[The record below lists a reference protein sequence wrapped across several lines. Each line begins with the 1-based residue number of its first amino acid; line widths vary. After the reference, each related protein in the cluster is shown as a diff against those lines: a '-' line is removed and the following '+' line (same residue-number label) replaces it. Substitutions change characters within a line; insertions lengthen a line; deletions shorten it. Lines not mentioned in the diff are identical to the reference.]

1 MFVEPLATS
10 RCGQAQRETVG
21 RVVDYWVSLEGQGL
35 HLPWIGC
42 CFYPSGAKEYMYGAR
57 SIADDESWSL
67 GDKEIKGI
75 QRDKVDWGM
84 PGMIA
89 SVGPSKSLTPTQWRD
104 TIAYLRVIAGCL
116 AAQGKLKDPFMKA
129 IVKYG
134 GEVMSYSYP

>member
-1 MFVEPLATS
+1 
-10 RCGQAQRETVG
+10 
-21 RVVDYWVSLEGQGL
+21 
-35 HLPWIGC
+35 
-42 CFYPSGAKEYMYGAR
+42 MYGAR

-116 AAQGKLKDPFMKA
+116 AAQGKLKDPFMKV